1 MANRVSQSPDVD
13 AVTAALK
20 RVSLGAPTTSQ
31 HRIPSG
37 SPQIHPIPAPPPT
50 GMAARRN
57 KPVFKLS
64 DITGEQEFGGGSA
77 GAGNV
82 VGTPARPE
90 WPPRRPAA
98 ATATPFANFGKIVYA
113 L

>member
-13 AVTAALK
+13 AVTAAFK
-20 RVSLGAPTTSQ
+20 RVSLGATTS
-31 HRIPSG
+31 RTPPG
-37 SPQIHPIPAPPPT
+37 SPQLHSVPLVPPV

-77 GAGNV
+77 SARNGAGH
-82 VGTPARPE
+82 TE
-90 WPPRRPAA
+90 WPPRRPVT
-98 ATATPFANFGKIVYA
+98 ATSTPFANFGKIVYV

>member
-13 AVTAALK
+13 AVTAAFK
-20 RVSLGAPTTSQ
+20 RASLGPPTSQ
-31 HRIPSG
+31 RS
-37 SPQIHPIPAPPPT
+37 SQIHSIP

-64 DITGEQEFGGGSA
+64 DITGGQDFSGGSP
-77 GAGNV
+77 GAGNGA
-82 VGTPARPE
+82 GTASHTE

-98 ATATPFANFGKIVYA
+98 ATSTPFANFGKIV
-113 L
+113 